1 MFGVKRL
8 IVALQ
13 FEKQKSE
20 ETCLMYKY
28 HEPEGVHAPT
38 TSEIRTVEFSRK
50 IAHITSSGHNNF
62 SIIRVKLPR
71 RDFVNLK
78 YTAI

>member
-8 IVALQ
+8 NVALQ
-13 FEKQKSE
+13 FEKKNQKVRN
-20 ETCLMYKY
+20 LLYKY